1 MAIDPQS
8 ATTPLYLQ
16 ARPSRLPHGVVPVAA
31 PRRALAAAKIAG
43 LVTLTTIGVTLVSA
57 VVAGSALFAILNIG

>member
-1 MAIDPQS
+1 MSIDPQS

-16 ARPSRLPHGVVPVAA
+16 ARPFRPPHGLVIVTRP
-31 PRRALAAAKIAG
+31 PRALTLTKIAG
-43 LVTLTTIGVTLVSA
+43 LMALTTIGVALTLA